1 MSIDAVMPEFA
12 GLSGANWMAVEHAEL
27 IVALY
32 AAVTA
37 LHENGLHQEACTA
50 RAVLDGMARRVA
62 L

>member
-27 IVALY
+27 VVALY

-37 LHENGLHQEACTA
+37 LHENGLHQDACAA
-50 RAVLDGMARRVA
+50 RAVLDGIARRAVH
-62 L
+62 